1 MIVRGPRPDRFTI
14 VDNEILRNHA
24 LSFKARGL
32 LAYLLSMPDNWS
44 CQIGHLATVGPDGRD
59 AVRTGLR
66 ELETYGYLTRETRR
80 RPDGRLRTVT
90 TVHDTPVGNPVHKS
104 RSYPPPESG
113 YPNDGKPIPL
123 RNTYEEVPT
132 KKIRDIVTERKQRLC
147 TSCGGA
153 GWTAYGND
161 VERCGCNPKVA
172 EL

>member
-113 YPNDGKPIPL
+113 YPDDGKPIPL
-123 RNTYEEVPT
+123 RSTYE
-132 KKIRDIVTERKQRLC
+132 KNQRHSYREEA
-147 TSCGGA
+147 TSVHKLRWCRV
-153 GWTAYGND
+153 D
-161 VERCGCNPKVA
+161 RLRQRCGTLRLQPKGR
-172 EL
+172 

>member
-90 TVHDTPVGNPVHKS
+90 TVHDTPVGNPVHKF

-123 RNTYEEVPT
+123 RSTYKEVPT
-132 KKIRDIVTERKQRLC
+132 KKFRDIVTDRKQRLC